1 MAVIFENITDLL
13 VSRISSDKVLYG
25 CQPFVNLSHW
35 VCLNREIEEWMDMNM
50 KRKSGIKVKYFTS
63 NPDIWEEKPRSLI
76 SFENENDAVLF
87 KMRWL

>member
-1 MAVIFENITDLL
+1 MAVIFKNITHLL

-35 VCLNREIEEWMDMNM
+35 VCLNQEIEEWMDMNM
-50 KRKSGIKVKYFTS
+50 KRKSGIKVKYFTT
-63 NPDIWEEKPRSLI
+63 NKTIKPRSLI